1 MRNIL
6 TLIVVQLALLL
17 VIADVAQS
25 DQHTGEA
32 RCYHSPE
39 KVRLY
44 SISND
49 IAFIMPMEGLKIRGF
64 ILIYIMQATV

>member
-1 MRNIL
+1 MRTIL
-6 TLIVVQLALLL
+6 AVIVVHFALLL

-25 DQHTGEA
+25 TSDDTGEA

-49 IAFIMPMEGLKIRGF
+49 VAVIVPNTNTGASIEI
-64 ILIYIMQATV
+64 